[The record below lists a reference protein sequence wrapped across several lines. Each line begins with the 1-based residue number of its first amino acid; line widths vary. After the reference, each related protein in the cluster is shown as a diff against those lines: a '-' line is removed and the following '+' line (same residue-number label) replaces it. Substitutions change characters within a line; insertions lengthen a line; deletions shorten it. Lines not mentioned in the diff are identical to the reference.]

1 MTSGSAA
8 ATAAAVSLGNGEV
21 RRKQQTRTVIRAGKG
36 GGGADVSLAAPANE
50 VTALST
56 LALNATSPVVSPRDQ
71 NVYDIQ
77 KK

>member
-21 RRKQQTRTVIRAGKG
+21 RRKQQTVIRAGKG